1 MCQHCLLKGL
11 WGSLLPCWGV
21 AGILSQEGNTWLG
34 SLSRTGVPGWDLSPG
49 WGYLGSPLRAGWL
62 QMSTVGTGA
71 AQREEGVDALQC
83 DP

>member
-1 MCQHCLLKGL
+1 MPALSAEGTLGVPSLLLGCGWDPFPGRGYL
-11 WGSLLPCWGV
+11 AGIPLQDWGTWVGSLP
-21 AGILSQEGNTWLG
+21 
-34 SLSRTGVPGWDLSPG
+34 RMGVP
-49 WGYLGSPLRAGWL
+49 GSPLRAGWL